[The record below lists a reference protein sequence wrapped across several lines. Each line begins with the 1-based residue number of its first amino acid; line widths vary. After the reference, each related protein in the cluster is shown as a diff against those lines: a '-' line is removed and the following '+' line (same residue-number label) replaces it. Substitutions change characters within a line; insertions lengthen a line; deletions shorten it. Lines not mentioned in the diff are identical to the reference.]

1 MWESIRETGRCSMQE
16 GAGWAI
22 QVFIRHIGA
31 NISPGLGVYG
41 NRGIRPC
48 TREADRLKKRY
59 FVLGFLTVFFL
70 TASASFLF
78 LIPQENQGPGNLPVE
93 KVEENNPYTDEAA
106 GQLETVYVAYVDE
119 MDRFLDAFM
128 DLTYNCNYE
137 ERHYYDGA
145 EAFMTEECYSYYVPM
160 TDPEDTADTF
170 SPYASYLHGTDYY
183 YRFIT
188 GNQVL
193 CLARVRYSSSHNQSD
208 MQESILSL
216 SLNRIRGG
224 WRIASIEILEI

>member
-1 MWESIRETGRCSMQE
+1 M
-16 GAGWAI
+16 
-22 QVFIRHIGA
+22 
-31 NISPGLGVYG
+31 
-41 NRGIRPC
+41 
-48 TREADRLKKRY
+48 KKRY
-59 FVLGFLTVFFL
+59 LVFGFLIVFFL

-78 LIPQENQGPGNLPVE
+78 LIPQESQEPGNLPVE

-106 GQLETVYVAYVDE
+106 AQFETVYGAYVDE
-119 MDRFLDAFM
+119 MDRLLDAFM

-137 ERHYYDGA
+137 ERRYYDGA
-145 EAFMTEECYSYYVPM
+145 EVFMTEECYGYYVPM
-160 TDPEDTADTF
+160 TDPEDTADMF

-188 GNQVL
+188 RNQVL
-193 CLARVRYSSSHNQSD
+193 CLARVRYSSSHDPSH

-224 WRIASIEILEI
+224 WRIASIETLEI